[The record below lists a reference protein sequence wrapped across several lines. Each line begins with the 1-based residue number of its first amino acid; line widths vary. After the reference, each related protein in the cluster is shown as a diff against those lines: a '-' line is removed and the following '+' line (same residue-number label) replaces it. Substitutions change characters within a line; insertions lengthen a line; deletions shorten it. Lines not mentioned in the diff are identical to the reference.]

1 MRLINALMILI
12 IILLFFQ
19 LAPVLIWILK
29 LLLALGFIS
38 LAYDEYKHDH
48 IGWTIFYGILALVFQ
63 PLVPLG
69 LGQAILTVIKIL
81 VLLWLVKLIFGK
93 EENF

>member
-1 MRLINALMILI
+1 MKFIHALMILI

-19 LAPVLIWILK
+19 LTSVFIWILK

-38 LAYDEYKHDH
+38 MAYDEYKHDH
-48 IGWTIFYGILALVFQ
+48 IGWAIVYAILALVFQ
-63 PLVPLG
+63 PLVPVG
-69 LGQAILTVIKIL
+69 LGQVIWTVIKIL